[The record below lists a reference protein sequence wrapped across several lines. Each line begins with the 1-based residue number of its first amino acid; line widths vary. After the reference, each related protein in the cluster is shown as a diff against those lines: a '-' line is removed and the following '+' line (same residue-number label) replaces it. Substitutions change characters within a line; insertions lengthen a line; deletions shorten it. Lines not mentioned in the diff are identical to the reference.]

1 MPRIPGRSGVIAVI
15 NCLCRFVGDENGA
28 TSIEYALIAAFI
40 FLAIINVLE
49 SVSVELTGTFNDV
62 QAGMQKR
69 PKV

>member
-1 MPRIPGRSGVIAVI
+1 MAVRDSLSRF
-15 NCLCRFVGDENGA
+15 LCDDNGA

-40 FLAIINVLE
+40 FLAIINVLQL
-49 SVSVELTGTFNDV
+49 VSVELTGTFNDV

>member
-1 MPRIPGRSGVIAVI
+1 MTEVFS
-15 NCLCRFVGDENGA
+15 RFSCNEDGA

-49 SVSVELTGTFNDV
+49 VVGIELTGVFNDV

-69 PKV
+69 PKA

>member
-1 MPRIPGRSGVIAVI
+1 MS
-15 NCLCRFVGDENGA
+15 RFSRNEDGA

-49 SVSVELTGTFNDV
+49 VVGIELTGVFNDV

-69 PKV
+69 PKA